1 VHSVNGVH
9 DFLLFNPRYRL
20 QIHPLKLGGDIMKK
34 SSFGVRIE
42 DELLDKLSEIID
54 ESRYLNITR
63 SEIIETVLETQ
74 LNGDYSKERIQD
86 LIIRRREGRR
96 DR

>member
-1 VHSVNGVH
+1 
-9 DFLLFNPRYRL
+9 
-20 QIHPLKLGGDIMKK
+20 MKK

-74 LNGDYSKERIQD
+74 LNGDHSKERIQD
-86 LIIRRREGRR
+86 LIIKRREGRLNR
-96 DR
+96 

>member
-1 VHSVNGVH
+1 MHDVNGVH
-9 DFLLFNPRYRL
+9 GFLLFNPKYRL
-20 QIHPLKLGGDIMKK
+20 QIHPLKIGGDTMKK

-74 LNGDYSKERIQD
+74 LNGDHSKERIQD
-86 LIIRRREGRR
+86 LIIKRREGRLNR
-96 DR
+96 

>member
-1 VHSVNGVH
+1 
-9 DFLLFNPRYRL
+9 
-20 QIHPLKLGGDIMKK
+20 MKK

-74 LNGDYSKERIQD
+74 LNGDHSKERIQD
-86 LIIRRREGRR
+86 LIIRRREGRLNR
-96 DR
+96 

>member
-1 VHSVNGVH
+1 
-9 DFLLFNPRYRL
+9 
-20 QIHPLKLGGDIMKK
+20 MTK
-34 SSFGVRIE
+34 SSFGVRVE

-74 LNGDYSKERIQD
+74 LNGDHSKERIQD
-86 LIIRRREGRR
+86 LIIKRREGRLNR
-96 DR
+96 